1 MTALVEPPRARTT
14 RMAFSNDSSERGESG
29 SETIR
34 RPVATAMRGWSLSA
48 AGIDAAPG
56 RVNPRASAAEVI
68 VDAVPIVM
76 LCPGDDAMR
85 SSAEAQSA
93 SVMRPARSSSQYFQT
108 SEPEP
113 STEPR
118 QEARSIGP
126 AGTNMNGRPEDTAPM
141 TSAGVVLSHPPSSTA
156 PSNGYD
162 RN

>member
-14 RMAFSNDSSERGESG
+14 LMAFSNEARERGDAG

-34 RPVATAMRGWSLSA
+34 RPVATAIRGWSESA

-56 RVNPRASAAEVI
+56 MVRPRASTADVM

-76 LCPGDDAMR
+76 QCPGDDAMR
-85 SSAEAQSA
+85 SSADAQSS

-113 STEPR
+113 STDPR
-118 QEARSIGP
+118 QDARSIGP
-126 AGTNMNGRPEDTAPM
+126 AGTNAKGRPAEIAPM
-141 TSAGVVLSHPPSSTA
+141 TNAGVVLSH
-156 PSNGYD
+156 
-162 RN
+162 